1 MANDAPAAP
10 KPLTKT
16 QLLNELTERT
26 GLPKKDVINFLEVQE
41 QMIKDAL
48 GEGGPGI
55 FTFPGLMKIARK
67 IRKAQPER
75 EGTNPRTG
83 EKMMFKARPE
93 TQVVKVTALKKL
105 KEMV

>member
-1 MANDAPAAP
+1 MANDPTATK

-26 GLPKKDVINFLEVQE
+26 GLPKKDVINFLEIQE
-41 QMIKDAL
+41 QLIREAL
-48 GEGGPGI
+48 SDDGPGI
-55 FTFPGLMKIARK
+55 FTFPGLMKVAKK